1 MAAFQP
7 LARAASRRTGWAM
20 PSKPGPRV
28 LLGNL
33 GPIMRLGMNRVLS
46 EEGCQVVG
54 QEDRPSA
61 IIGAA
66 HRLRPDIVVLD
77 LDNGS
82 SHELAQLVRGAS
94 PETTVVLWAREE
106 DLMEVLEPVWNT
118 SRLVAVPVV
127 ERLRGEL
134 SGQHLHERR
143 SDMPTYLTPG
153 VYVEEVPSA
162 NKPIEGVS
170 TSIAAFVGLAPG
182 GPINTPMRISNWT
195 QFAKIFGDPN
205 EPDNGPFMEG
215 AYLAHSVYGVFQNG
229 GNLAWVV
236 RVGEDSGGGP
246 PRAALPGAAD
256 SSIETFNVVALEGA
270 NGDTKVEL
278 TEEPSAGDK
287 D

>member
-1 MAAFQP
+1 MAALQP
-7 LARAASRRTGWAM
+7 LAAEAADREGWDMAHE
-20 PSKPGPRV
+20 PGPRV

-118 SRLVAVPVV
+118 SRLVAVPIV
-127 ERLRGEL
+127 ERLRSEL
-134 SGQHLHERR
+134 SGQHVHE
-143 SDMPTYLTPG
+143 
-153 VYVEEVPSA
+153 
-162 NKPIEGVS
+162 
-170 TSIAAFVGLAPG
+170 
-182 GPINTPMRISNWT
+182 
-195 QFAKIFGDPN
+195 
-205 EPDNGPFMEG
+205 
-215 AYLAHSVYGVFQNG
+215 
-229 GNLAWVV
+229 
-236 RVGEDSGGGP
+236 
-246 PRAALPGAAD
+246 
-256 SSIETFNVVALEGA
+256 
-270 NGDTKVEL
+270 
-278 TEEPSAGDK
+278 
-287 D
+287 